1 MQKTLILLMLLAAV
15 SCGGDSQAPRIA
27 ASLDDA
33 TLDGVEYAPLEGC
46 LQAGSYTAAT
56 PLGGGYDIPDQERV
70 ESVRLLFTT
79 LDGYPEQWQL
89 LLFPGERLRIDGVL
103 HDDEGNAELEIRG
116 SEPYETLDREEYPF
130 RPQIRRLTTL
140 ERIVDAGGQL
150 DEQQQLELDSLAAWH
165 RAYRIECIRTNPAS
179 AATAVRLYDLALE
192 TGRDSLFRALWAEL
206 PAEVRGG
213 KYKPFFDLLQ
223 PAAAGEATP
232 ETNNAL

>member
-33 TLDGVEYAPLEGC
+33 TLDGVEYAPLEGS

-103 HDDEGNAELEIRG
+103 H
-116 SEPYETLDREEYPF
+116 
-130 RPQIRRLTTL
+130 
-140 ERIVDAGGQL
+140 
-150 DEQQQLELDSLAAWH
+150 EQQQLELDSLAAWH

-213 KYKPFFDLLQ
+213 KYKPLFDLLQ

>member
-33 TLDGVEYAPLEGC
+33 TLDGVEYAPLEGS

-103 HDDEGNAELEIRG
+103 HDDEGNAELEAVQALVERG
-116 SEPYETLDREEYPF
+116 ADINVRDDATGWTPLMWACSGAFEGYWDAYKGDDAARLAQTEEAIDYLLDMGADPG
-130 RPQIRRLTTL
+130 
-140 ERIVDAGGQL
+140 IVSVEGDT
-150 DEQQQLELDSLAAWH
+150 AW
-165 RAYRIECIRTNPAS
+165 
-179 AATAVRLYDLALE
+179 
-192 TGRDSLFRALWAEL
+192 SLF
-206 PAEVRGG
+206 EVYVGDRTIG
-213 KYKPFFDLLQ
+213 DLSED
-223 PAAAGEATP
+223 AAAEALSTYESRLNP
-232 ETNNAL
+232 